1 MHYQLLCRKMLACA
15 DPGRCYIQYRWYC
28 EHHGIVIHIKSSCKA
43 VTRVGRGFLP
53 SVDTPIRSTSST
65 LSPRVT
71 AMDAC
76 LVSTRGYDATTTC
89 ARRPLS
95 PAPPGPSSSR
105 RGTHDVRRSMGDDG
119 ATPAYRAYVV
129 VVVVVVVATRGGR
142 RRRTLLPHLCV
153 CVWARAGRMV
163 APYGL

>member
-76 LVSTRGYDATTTC
+76 LVSTRGYDATTC